1 MTDIVVPQPDP
12 TLLTTAQLTREIAN
26 ARELSES
33 KVNGV
38 ATMLEG
44 RIKYA
49 VDAMENVRLVAD
61 KYTDTAIKDVKEIVE
76 TRLLGTD
83 KAINL
88 LQEIQNRVPLLVD
101 EKLNQLKA
109 LH

>member
-1 MTDIVVPQPDP
+1 MTDIIVPQPDP
-12 TLLTTAQLTREIAN
+12 TLLTSAQLTREIAN
-26 ARELSES
+26 ARELIES

-49 VDAMENVRLVAD
+49 IDAMENVRLVAD
-61 KYTDTAIKDVKEIVE
+61 RHTDVAIRDVKEFIE
-76 TRLLGTD
+76 TRLIGMD
-83 KAINL
+83 KAINR

-101 EKLNQLKA
+101 E
-109 LH
+109 